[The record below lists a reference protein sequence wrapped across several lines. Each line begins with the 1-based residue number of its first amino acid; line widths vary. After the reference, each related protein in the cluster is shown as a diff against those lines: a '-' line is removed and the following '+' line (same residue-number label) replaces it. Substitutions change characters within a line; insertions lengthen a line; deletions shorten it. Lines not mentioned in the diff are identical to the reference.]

1 MLVGISSVTANI
13 LCRTHN
19 SDLSPLDSCAQQAFT
34 VFRDVSA
41 ISAIREDLV
50 RSPTATKPKIH
61 LWRLKTY
68 KIDGKKPERWYL
80 KTLINICYDQ
90 DHAIGRD
97 SSNIGKP
104 SVAWCEWRMDWSHSK
119 IAQVSILLR
128 ELA

>member
-19 SDLSPLDSCAQQAFT
+19 SDLSPLDSSTQQAFT
-34 VFRDVSA
+34 VFRDVLA

-80 KTLINICYDQ
+80 KTLINIC
-90 DHAIGRD
+90 
-97 SSNIGKP
+97 
-104 SVAWCEWRMDWSHSK
+104 
-119 IAQVSILLR
+119 
-128 ELA
+128 